1 MALCA
6 SPSDPGI
13 VFMKQGDGTI
23 DPAVFR
29 ALYMAMALTSLVCLF
44 VTIIFNSLLTQTLRV
59 TARDADRWRILLK
72 RDGLPTQYDFHNGQ
86 RGLGGTHQP
95 FDDACLR
102 PRV

>member
-6 SPSDPGI
+6 SPSDPVI

-29 ALYMAMALTSLVCLF
+29 ALYMAMALTSLMCLF
-44 VTIIFNSLLTQTLRV
+44 VTIILNSLLTQTLRV

-72 RDGLPTQYDFHNGQ
+72 RDGLPTLCNTIFTVGNV
-86 RGLGGTHQP
+86 THQP
-95 FDDACLR
+95 FNDACLW
-102 PRV
+102 PHV